1 MVAIKRIY
9 LLFMVAM
16 NINLLFIVVMND
28 YFLVSLLSI
37 LMMFIYLYYE
47 FLLEDAA
54 IDLPI

>member
-1 MVAIKRIY
+1 MVAIKRID